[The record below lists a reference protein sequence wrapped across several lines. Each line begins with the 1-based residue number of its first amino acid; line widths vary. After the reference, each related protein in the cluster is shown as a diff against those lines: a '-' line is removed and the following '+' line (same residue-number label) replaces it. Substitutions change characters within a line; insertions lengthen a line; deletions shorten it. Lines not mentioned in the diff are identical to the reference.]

1 MNFTTILEEGE
12 NTKVE
17 FKESMNE
24 NGYKTISAFSN
35 TSGGTLFCGVSD
47 DGNIIGFDCS
57 EESVR
62 TITTKILNKMG
73 IHPLIDCFQEQEIK
87 ILKIQ
92 IEKNTNPIS
101 YNGRYYK
108 RVGSSTTEMRHDELK
123 EFFLRGTN
131 WDGLTGDYGLE
142 EIDPETLETFIK
154 RAVNSGRLLDYTTF
168 DIQEILTQLNLI
180 VDGKLTHAAI
190 ILFGKNPQ
198 KYFNNALIRVMKFK
212 GEISI
217 SDRHIKGNLFQQV
230 QDAEEAI
237 KNVINVEYSINDEI
251 RREEIWDYP
260 LKAIRESLLNSIIHR
275 DYFKHGIQNQ
285 IKIYEDNIWFFNPGG
300 LFGGMTLEDLKKPHP
315 SATRNPLIADVFF
328 RAGLVEVFGSGIGR
342 ILNSLKDNGLP
353 EAEFKEEFGGFSVY
367 LKKKYIYSRET
378 LKGLGLNENQ
388 IIVMNYLKEHESI
401 TMSEFKR
408 VSPDV
413 NERTLRR
420 YLSDLVDKDL
430 IRPLGDKK
438 GRKYVIFND

>member
-1 MNFTTILEEGE
+1 MSFSTVLKEGE

-47 DGNIIGFDCS
+47 EGNVIGFDCS

-62 TITTKILNKMG
+62 KITTKILNKMG

-92 IEKNTNPIS
+92 IEQNTNPIS

-108 RVGSSTTEMRHDELK
+108 RVGSSTTEMRHNELK

-142 EIDPETLETFIK
+142 EIDPETLEIFIK
-154 RAVNSGRLLDYTTF
+154 RAVRSGRILDYGTF
-168 DIQEILTQLNLI
+168 DIQQILTQLNLI

-237 KNVINVEYSINDEI
+237 KNAINVEYSINDELI
-251 RREEIWDYP
+251 REEIWDYP

-328 RAGLVEVFGSGIGR
+328 RAGLVEVFGSGINR
-342 ILNSLKDNGLP
+342 ILTSLKDSGLP

-367 LKKKYIYSRET
+367 LMKKACIEKT
-378 LKGLGLNENQ
+378 LKGLGLNEDQ
-388 IIVMNYLKEHESI
+388 IIVMNYLKEHEFI
-401 TMSEFKR
+401 TMSEFKS

-430 IRPLGDKK
+430 IRPIGDKK
-438 GRKYVIFND
+438 GRKYVIFNE

>member
-1 MNFTTILEEGE
+1 MSFSTVLEEGE

-17 FKESMNE
+17 FKEVMNE

-62 TITTKILNKMG
+62 KITTKILNKMG
-73 IHPLIDCFQEQEIK
+73 IHPIINCFQEHDTK
-87 ILKIQ
+87 ILRIQ

-108 RVGSSTTEMRHDELK
+108 RVGSSTTEMRDDELK

-131 WDGLTGDYGLE
+131 WDGITGDYGLE
-142 EIDPETLETFIK
+142 EIDPKTLEIFIK
-154 RAVNSGRLLDYTTF
+154 RAINSGRLLDYTTF
-168 DIQEILTQLNLI
+168 DIQQILTQLNLI

-230 QDAEEAI
+230 QEAEEAI
-237 KNVINVEYSINDEI
+237 KNSINVEYSINDEL
-251 RREEIWDYP
+251 RRKEIWDYP

-367 LKKKYIYSRET
+367 LMRKYIYNGET
-378 LKGLGLNENQ
+378 LKGLGLNEDQ
-388 IIVMNYLKEHESI
+388 ILALNYVKEHESI
-401 TMSEFKR
+401 TMSEFKI

-413 NERTLRR
+413 HERTLRR

-430 IRPLGDKK
+430 IRPIGDKK
-438 GRKYVIFND
+438 GRKYVIFNE